1 MDKTGRNGLR
11 VGDVLTPDFKEKYE
25 KLKAKHLQIIQM
37 YDFEFDITEEES
49 EWFESIE
56 ELKRY
61 TIVSGEYYVNN
72 ALSQGKK
79 ILAEGAQGSMLD
91 IDFGTYPFVTSS
103 NTITAGACNGLG
115 VAPNKIKEVIGIS
128 KAYCTRVGS
137 GPFPSELHDAVGE
150 QIRSAGHEFGAT
162 TGRPRRCGWIDL
174 VALRYAAFLNGVT
187 QIALTKAD
195 VLNDFDE
202 IMVCDT
208 YTVNGKVTNELPF
221 ELNDDIQCNYK
232 GFKGWKQSLEEAS
245 YDSLP
250 SQLQEYVSFLES
262 YMGIPVSMI
271 STGPEREKLLIKQA
285 QLV

>member
-1 MDKTGRNGLR
+1 MQWPGCCT
-11 VGDVLTPDFKEKYE
+11 
-25 KLKAKHLQIIQM
+25 
-37 YDFEFDITEEES
+37 
-49 EWFESIE
+49 
-56 ELKRY
+56 
-61 TIVSGEYYVNN
+61 
-72 ALSQGKK
+72 
-79 ILAEGAQGSMLD
+79 
-91 IDFGTYPFVTSS
+91 
-103 NTITAGACNGLG
+103 
-115 VAPNKIKEVIGIS
+115 EVIGIS

-208 YTVNGKVTNELPF
+208 YTVNDKVTNELPF